1 MNIVVVCSVVRVSLR
16 ERNLALACLIR
27 VISVFHMPKFNQVRC
42 LRAKLFYRVTN
53 FSDKFLKTFNWL
65 SVVIHSNK
73 NFVRVYHLSGAN
85 EAIAI

>member
-53 FSDKFLKTFNWL
+53 FSDKFLKTFNWHL
-65 SVVIHSNK
+65 EVK
-73 NFVRVYHLSGAN
+73 LVRFTHLLTSKY
-85 EAIAI
+85 